1 MQKIHMVDL
10 IGQYHEIS
18 DSIVNGLH
26 QVMESA
32 AFINGPEVK
41 SFEQNLADYLEAG
54 EVVACGNGTDA
65 LQIALMALDLK
76 PGDEVIVPS
85 FTYVASAE
93 VIALLGLV
101 PVPVDVHAD
110 YFNMCPKSFEAAISD
125 LTKAV
130 IPVHLFGQTCKMDKI
145 MAIAKKHGIF
155 VVEDNAQSIGGSF
168 QPHPGVKRK
177 AGSIGHIGTT
187 SFYPSKN
194 LGCYGDGGA
203 ISCNDPVLSKKIRM
217 IANHGQSKRYYHDL
231 IGVNSRLDSFQAVV
245 LNTKLKRLDGYI
257 KARQEAASK
266 YDERLKELGGIQVPG
281 RATDTDHVFHQYTIK
296 VKDGKRDALQEHLS
310 KHEVP
315 SMIYYP
321 VAIHEQKAFQES
333 IQRIPKLENTN
344 ILTAEVLS
352 LPMHTELNDDQI
364 DYITEKIKSFYQ

>member
-1 MQKIHMVDL
+1 MQKIQMVDL
-10 IGQYHEIS
+10 IGQYREIS
-18 DSIVNGLH
+18 HLIGDGLH

-41 SFEQNLADYLEAG
+41 SFEKNLADYLQAG

-65 LQIALMALDLK
+65 LQIALMALGLK
-76 PGDEVIVPS
+76 SGDEVIVPS

-110 YFNMCPKSFEAAISD
+110 YFNMCPKSFEVAISD
-125 LTKAV
+125 RTKAV

-145 MAIAKKHGIF
+145 MEIATEHELF
-155 VVEDNAQSIGGSF
+155 VVEDNAQSIGGSY
-168 QPHPGVKRK
+168 QPHQGQKRK

-203 ISCNDPVLSKKIRM
+203 LICSDPDLSKKIRM

-245 LNTKLKRLDGYI
+245 LNAKLNKLDSYI
-257 KARQEAASK
+257 QARQEAAAK
-266 YDERLKELGGIQVPG
+266 YDEQLNELSGIQIPA
-281 RATDTDHVFHQYTIK
+281 RAQDTDHVFHQYTIK
-296 VKDGKRDALQEHLS
+296 VKDGKRDALQAYLS
-310 KHEVP
+310 KHDIP

-321 VAIHEQKAFQES
+321 VAIHEQKAFQAS
-333 IQRIPKLENTN
+333 IQRIPDLQNTN
-344 ILTAEVLS
+344 IITTEVLS
-352 LPMHTELNDDQI
+352 LPMHTELGNDQI
-364 DYITEKIKSFYQ
+364 GYITEKIKSFFQ